1 MPSPMPAVSLAT
13 PHADLEASLSA
24 LESQLAALGAALQTR
39 DTPAIDSHACEL
51 PQTLARAVAR
61 FSAAAQR
68 GPVPAALRQRLA
80 RASSI
85 VAAQREAL
93 ARATAALDRAI
104 DVLMPRQMPDV
115 YSAGGTAERAP
126 TSGSLLA

>member
-1 MPSPMPAVSLAT
+1 MPLPTPAVSLAM

-24 LESQLAALGAALQTR
+24 LESQLAALGVALQTR
-39 DTPAIDSHACEL
+39 NTAAIETHAGEL
-51 PQTLARAVAR
+51 PQTLARAVSR

-68 GPVPAALRQRLA
+68 GPVPPALRQRLV

-104 DVLMPRQMPDV
+104 DVLMPRDLPNV
-115 YSAGGTAERAP
+115 YSAAGTAERSS